1 MEIIVKGVPVEI
13 NKFEQQNFS
22 ISTDLNDYVVDKKR
36 HDIINLHFSLDIIWG
51 GVIIMMSYFLSL
63 F

>member
-22 ISTDLNDYVVDKKR
+22 ISTDLNDYVVDKR
-36 HDIINLHFSLDIIWG
+36 DTIL
-51 GVIIMMSYFLSL
+51 
-63 F
+63 